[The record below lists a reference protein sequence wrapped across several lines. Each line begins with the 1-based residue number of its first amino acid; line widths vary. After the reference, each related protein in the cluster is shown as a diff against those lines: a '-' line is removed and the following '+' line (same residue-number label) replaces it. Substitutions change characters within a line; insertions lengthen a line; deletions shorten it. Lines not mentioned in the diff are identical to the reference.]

1 MWQIDSRSGPDNFRC
16 VFFHRW
22 SHCYFSGLWDVVRS
36 DRVGVLYKGGLRL
49 IKKIALLMVLIIA
62 LATVFYALSCR
73 KVVYVVAPV
82 DIECCLS
89 TGTIFT

>member
-1 MWQIDSRSGPDNFRC
+1 M
-16 VFFHRW
+16 
-22 SHCYFSGLWDVVRS
+22 
-36 DRVGVLYKGGLRL
+36 